1 MSQASD
7 PYGTALE
14 SVLRD
19 VPYNSATE
27 YLHWYNKSEPDPR
40 HGVAC
45 IYQTLYVAERATA
58 MGAPEAR
65 ILQDLRHIA
74 AVFET
79 DGGDVVVLDP
89 YLLHLTP
96 IRFPAE
102 EVRRGH
108 SAVEV
113 DAGPVRLDGQGG
125 EHPARLAAAYRASEH
140 GYRIRLSYSKY
151 SVQNGAYFLSRHFTL
166 RSENEFVYA
175 DFSADMSALLTHPE
189 QNSVSI
195 RALVTGTAVTAEA
208 IIPLKDFAAHEFSAA
223 DIWLR
228 SGQGVASRNGAG
240 SDAHAAAVW
249 ADLERT
255 TGLGRADIEEHLVS
269 AAQVYQKIADH
280 RTSLPDYSLQDA

>member
-1 MSQASD
+1 MTQARD
-7 PYGTALE
+7 PYGAALE
-14 SVLRD
+14 SVLRS

-27 YLHWYNKSEPDPR
+27 YLHWHNKSEPDPR
-40 HGVAC
+40 HGAAC

-58 MGAPEAR
+58 LGAPEAR

-79 DGGDVVVLDP
+79 DGDIVVLDP

-96 IRFPAE
+96 IRFPAD

-108 SAVEV
+108 SSVEV
-113 DAGPVRLDGQGG
+113 DAAPVRLDGQGG
-125 EHPARLAAAYRASEH
+125 EHPARLAAVYRSSDH

-151 SVQNGAYFLSRHFTL
+151 SVKNGSYFLSRHFTL
-166 RSENEFVYA
+166 RSENPYVHA
-175 DFSADMSALLTHPE
+175 DFSADMRALLTHPE

-195 RALVTGTAVTAEA
+195 RALVAGAAVTAEA
-208 IIPLKDFAAHEFSAA
+208 IIALKDFAEREFSAA

-228 SGQGVASRNGAG
+228 SGQGIASRNDA
-240 SDAHAAAVW
+240 DAHAAAVW

-255 TGLGRADIEEHLVS
+255 TGLERADIEEHLVS
-269 AAQVYQKIADH
+269 AAEVYQKIADH
-280 RTSLPDYSLQDA
+280 RTSLSDYSLQDV

>member
-1 MSQASD
+1 MTRD
-7 PYGTALE
+7 PYGDALE
-14 SVLRD
+14 SVLRG

-79 DGGDVVVLDP
+79 GGDVVVLDP

-96 IRFPAE
+96 IRFPAD
-102 EVRRGH
+102 EVRRGY
-108 SAVEV
+108 SSVEV
-113 DAGPVRLDGQGG
+113 DAAPVRLDARGG
-125 EHPARLAAAYRASEH
+125 AHPARLAAVYRSSEH

-151 SVQNGAYFLSRHFTL
+151 SVTNGAHFLSRHFTL

-175 DFSADMSALLTHPE
+175 DFSSDMLGLLTHPE

-195 RALVTGTAVTAEA
+195 RALVAGTAVTAEA
-208 IIPLKDFAAHEFSAA
+208 IIPLKSFADHEFSAA

-228 SGQGVASRNGAG
+228 SGQGVATRNGDSAPA
-240 SDAHAAAVW
+240 SAVW
-249 ADLERT
+249 ADLVRS

-269 AAQVYQKIADH
+269 AAEVYQKIADH
-280 RTSLPDYSLQDA
+280 RTSLPDYTLQDA